1 MTICFH
7 SPSARPVVSSHCIY
21 STPVSRGNGTCEYIH
36 WRQSTPRQGKA
47 RQPSEGIRKALA
59 KIDIVVKYCVLES
72 RKQGKSPAAANGKLL
87 QLTKRFM
94 SEVRGAVTSNLVQH
108 EDKLTTF
115 LYFLFIVSSRLRFTL
130 YFSLRKSYANF
141 LQDIALNFQ
150 SLELIHCN
158 VIFKTL
164 LYGRMGFI

>member
-72 RKQGKSPAAANGKLL
+72 KKQGKSPAAANGKLL

-115 LYFLFIVSSRLRFTL
+115 LYFSVYRLEQIAFHFVFLAKKIV
-130 YFSLRKSYANF
+130 
-141 LQDIALNFQ
+141 
-150 SLELIHCN
+150 C
-158 VIFKTL
+158 
-164 LYGRMGFI
+164 